1 MTVSI
6 LGCGWYGRALAKAL
20 LENNI
25 IVKGSTTS
33 SEKLEQLRASGIEP
47 YLVQFSTGTK
57 SYEPEFFK
65 CDILVVSITPKMRQG
80 ESGDYL
86 SKIQN
91 IVNAITEYKV
101 ARVIY
106 ISSTTVYG
114 DYKREVTEMDEPGP
128 DATTGTI
135 LLAAED
141 TFRTQTAFK
150 TTVLRFS
157 GLVGPGRH
165 PGRFFA
171 GKKDIPNGRAPVN
184 LIHLDDCTGITLA
197 IIERDFFGHVLNACA
212 PDHPLKQDFYKT
224 AALHAGLVA
233 PEFINELHGW
243 KIIKSTLMP
252 GVLKY
257 NFKVPSWET
266 FLATGQL

>member
-1 MTVSI
+1 MTISI

-20 LENNI
+20 LTNDI
-25 IVKGSTTS
+25 RVKGSTTS
-33 SEKLEQLRASGIEP
+33 PEKLEQLRASGMEP
-47 YLVQFSTGTK
+47 YLVQFSARTK

-80 ESGDYL
+80 ESADYL

-91 IVNAITEYKV
+91 IVNAIAEHQV

-106 ISSTTVYG
+106 ISSTAVYG
-114 DYKREVTEMDEPGP
+114 EHNWEVTEMDEPGP
-128 DATTGTI
+128 DTTTGSI

-141 TFRTQTAFK
+141 IFRAQTAFR

-171 GKKDIPNGRAPVN
+171 GKKDIPDGRAPVN

-197 IIERDFFGHVLNACA
+197 IIEQLFFGHVLNACA
-212 PDHPLKQDFYKT
+212 PDHPPKQDFYKT
-224 AALHAGLVA
+224 AALHAGLVV
-233 PEFINELHGW
+233 PEFIDELRGW
-243 KIIKSTLMP
+243 KIIKSALIP

-257 NFKVPSWET
+257 SFKVPSWEACV
-266 FLATGQL
+266 FTGQF